1 LLSAKEKNRRG
12 VMEIIKVVAFAFM
25 ALFIVL
31 IFKGRR
37 DDLAI
42 QVSIAAGILIF
53 LFMINK
59 LTIIMS
65 FLQTL
70 ANKANIDVV
79 YLNTV
84 FKILGIAYL
93 ASFCSEIC
101 RDAGENSIAV
111 KVEFAGKILILVLA
125 IPILMA
131 VMQSILKIM

>member
-1 LLSAKEKNRRG
+1 
-12 VMEIIKVVAFAFM
+12 MEIIKVVAFAFV

-53 LFMINK
+53 LYMVSK
-59 LTIIMS
+59 LTIILG

-101 RDAGENSIAV
+101 RDAGQSNIAG
-111 KVEFAGKILILVLA
+111 KVEFAGKIFILVLA

>member
-1 LLSAKEKNRRG
+1 
-12 VMEIIKVVAFAFM
+12 MEIIKVVAFAFT

-70 ANKANIDVV
+70 SNKANIDVV

-93 ASFCSEIC
+93 ASFSSEIC
-101 RDAGENSIAV
+101 RDAGESSIAT

>member
-1 LLSAKEKNRRG
+1 
-12 VMEIIKVVAFAFM
+12 MEIIKIVSFAFI

-37 DDLAI
+37 DDIAI

-53 LFMINK
+53 LFMVNK
-59 LTIIMS
+59 LTIIMG

-70 ANKANIDVV
+70 ANKASIDVV

-101 RDAGENSIAV
+101 KDAGENSLAA
-111 KVEFAGKILILVLA
+111 KVEFSGKILILVLA

>member
-1 LLSAKEKNRRG
+1 
-12 VMEIIKVVAFAFM
+12 MEMIKVVAFAFT

-53 LFMINK
+53 LFMVNK

-70 ANKANIDVV
+70 SNKANIDIV

-101 RDAGENSIAV
+101 RDAGENNLAG
-111 KVEFAGKILILVLA
+111 KVEFAGKIFILVLA

>member
-1 LLSAKEKNRRG
+1 
-12 VMEIIKVVAFAFM
+12 MEIIKVVAFAFM

-31 IFKGRR
+31 IFKGKR

-101 RDAGENSIAV
+101 RDAGENSIGA

>member
-1 LLSAKEKNRRG
+1 
-12 VMEIIKVVAFAFM
+12 MEIIKVVAFAFI

-70 ANKANIDVV
+70 SNRANIDVV

-93 ASFCSEIC
+93 ASFSSEIC
-101 RDAGENSIAV
+101 RDAGESSIAG

>member
-1 LLSAKEKNRRG
+1 
-12 VMEIIKVVAFAFM
+12 MEIIKIVAFAFT

-59 LTIIMS
+59 LTIIMG

-101 RDAGENSIAV
+101 RDAGESSIAA
-111 KVEFAGKILILVLA
+111 KVEFSGKILILVLA

>member
-1 LLSAKEKNRRG
+1 
-12 VMEIIKVVAFAFM
+12 MEIIKVVAFAFM

-31 IFKGRR
+31 IFKDRR

-70 ANKANIDVV
+70 ANRASIDVV

-101 RDAGENSIAV
+101 RDAGENSIGA
-111 KVEFAGKILILVLA
+111 KV
-125 IPILMA
+125 
-131 VMQSILKIM
+131 

>member
-1 LLSAKEKNRRG
+1 
-12 VMEIIKVVAFAFM
+12 MEIIKVVAFAFT

-31 IFKGRR
+31 IFKGKR

-42 QVSIAAGILIF
+42 QISIVAGILIF
-53 LFMINK
+53 LFMISK
-59 LTIIMS
+59 LTIIMG

-70 ANKANIDVV
+70 ANRASIDVV

-93 ASFCSEIC
+93 ACFCSEIC
-101 RDAGENSIAV
+101 KDAGESSIAA

-131 VMQSILKIM
+131 LLQSILKIM

>member
-1 LLSAKEKNRRG
+1 
-12 VMEIIKVVAFAFM
+12 MEIIKIVAFAFM

-37 DDLAI
+37 DDIAI

-53 LFMINK
+53 LFMVNK
-59 LTIIMS
+59 LTIIMG

-70 ANKANIDVV
+70 ANKAGIDVI

-101 RDAGENSIAV
+101 KDAGENSIAA
-111 KVEFAGKILILVLA
+111 KVEFSGKILILVLA

>member
-1 LLSAKEKNRRG
+1 
-12 VMEIIKVVAFAFM
+12 MEIIKVVAFAFM

-31 IFKGRR
+31 IFKDKRA
-37 DDLAI
+37 DLAI

-70 ANKANIDVV
+70 ANRANIDVV

-101 RDAGENSIAV
+101 RDAGENSIGA

-131 VMQSILKIM
+131 IMQSILKIM

>member
-1 LLSAKEKNRRG
+1 
-12 VMEIIKVVAFAFM
+12 MEIIKVVAFAFM

-31 IFKGRR
+31 IFKDRR

-70 ANKANIDVV
+70 ANRASIDVV

-101 RDAGENSIAV
+101 RDAGENSIGA

-131 VMQSILKIM
+131 LLQSIIKIM

>member
-1 LLSAKEKNRRG
+1 
-12 VMEIIKVVAFAFM
+12 MEIIKVAAFAFM

-31 IFKGRR
+31 IFKGKRE
-37 DDLAI
+37 DLAI

-59 LTIIMS
+59 LTIIIS

-70 ANKANIDVV
+70 ANRANIDVV

-101 RDAGENSIAV
+101 RDAGESSIGA